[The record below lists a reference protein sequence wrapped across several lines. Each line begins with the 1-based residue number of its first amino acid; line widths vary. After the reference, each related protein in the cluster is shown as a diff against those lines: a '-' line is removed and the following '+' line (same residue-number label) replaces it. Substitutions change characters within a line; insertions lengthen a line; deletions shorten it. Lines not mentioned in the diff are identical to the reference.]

1 MKIQDLS
8 VIALVVLL
16 GVLVQVVLAGV
27 YLKETP
33 VRAAE
38 SFARAYYL
46 LDPAMTARMCKD
58 LVGDA
63 NEADE
68 LRYRAVQEARARG
81 YSPNYMRM
89 QLFDVKAVVLAED
102 QNSAQVELSFEM
114 KRAIH
119 PAFAYFAKMWKIGE
133 TYHAEGVVDL
143 VKEAQQWKVCEYN
156 LALGI

>member
-27 YLKETP
+27 YLKDTP
-33 VRAAE
+33 ARAAE
-38 SFARAYYL
+38 AFTRAYFL
-46 LDPAMTARMCKD
+46 LDPAMTARMCEN
-58 LVGDA
+58 LAADA
-63 NEADE
+63 TTVDE
-68 LRYRAVQEARARG
+68 LRYRAAQEARARG

-89 QLFDVKAVVLAED
+89 QLFNVKAVVLAQSD
-102 QNSAQVELSFEM
+102 QSAQVELAFEM

-119 PAFAYFAKMWKIGE
+119 PAFAYFAKLWKIGK
-133 TYHAEGVVDL
+133 TYHAVEVLDL
-143 VKEAQQWKVCEYN
+143 VKEAQQWKVCKHD